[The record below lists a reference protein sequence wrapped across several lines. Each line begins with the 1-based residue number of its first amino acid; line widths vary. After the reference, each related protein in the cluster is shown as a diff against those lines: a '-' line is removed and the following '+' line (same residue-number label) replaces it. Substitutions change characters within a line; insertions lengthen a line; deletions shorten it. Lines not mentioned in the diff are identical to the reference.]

1 MNPFKITFWL
11 TLIGGLFIVSLGYLM
26 EYYQTESSSYVF
38 TKVGV
43 SGGVLT
49 PWGAK
54 LIGFIVLLM
63 WLGHFLGKK
72 NRIKEREYLENTE
85 YKFVSIRTRK
95 KLEERIKSKKRREKK
110 RRKNKKN

>member
-38 TKVGV
+38 TKGGV

-49 PWGAK
+49 PWGAQ

-85 YKFVSIRTRK
+85 YKFVSIRTTK
-95 KLEERIKSKKRREKK
+95 KI
-110 RRKNKKN
+110 RRKNKKQKKKREEKKKK